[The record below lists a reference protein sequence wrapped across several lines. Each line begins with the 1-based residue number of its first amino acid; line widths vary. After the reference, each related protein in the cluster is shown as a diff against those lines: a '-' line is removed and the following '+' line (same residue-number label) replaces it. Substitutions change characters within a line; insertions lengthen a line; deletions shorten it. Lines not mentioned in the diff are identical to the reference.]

1 MGRPPAEE
9 WDVCRGRA
17 PSRAAPALSE
27 TLPRNA
33 HRHSRICVWDLI
45 NVLCPGS
52 LRSERLLLFN
62 LIAFYRGLL
71 CARQQPYGYPKRY
84 LMERLLCAKQVCY
97 ELFSLAEFIEY
108 LLYSRYRCSDRIL
121 IDIY

>member
-1 MGRPPAEE
+1 M
-9 WDVCRGRA
+9 C
-17 PSRAAPALSE
+17 
-27 TLPRNA
+27 
-33 HRHSRICVWDLI
+33 
-45 NVLCPGS
+45 
-52 LRSERLLLFN
+52 
-62 LIAFYRGLL
+62 
-71 CARQQPYGYPKRY
+71 KRY